1 MSLHKYINYHCE
13 MTAVAVQVS
22 DAQCTAQLI
31 GYLNVIVILMHIIL
45 HSVWRASVDGNPTS
59 T

>member
-1 MSLHKYINYHCE
+1 
-13 MTAVAVQVS
+13 MTAVAVRVP
-22 DAQCTAQLI
+22 DAQYTAQLI

>member
-1 MSLHKYINYHCE
+1 
-13 MTAVAVQVS
+13 MTAVAVQVP
-22 DAQCTAQLI
+22 DAQYTAQLNC
-31 GYLNVIVILMHIIL
+31 YLNVIVILMHIIL

>member
-1 MSLHKYINYHCE
+1 M
-13 MTAVAVQVS
+13 QGF
-22 DAQCTAQLI
+22 DAQRTAQLS